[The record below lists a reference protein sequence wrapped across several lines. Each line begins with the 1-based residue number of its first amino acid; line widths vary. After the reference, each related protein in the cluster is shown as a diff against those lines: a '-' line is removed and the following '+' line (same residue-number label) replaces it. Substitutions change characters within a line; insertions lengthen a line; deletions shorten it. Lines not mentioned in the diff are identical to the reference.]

1 MARQKLFGAILLS
14 PFFFACSEEVAT
26 APATTTSAAVPA
38 ATAAPLVRGGQPAAA
53 PKASADT
60 PPPVEFLETD
70 FAEGERSRDPF
81 RSYAKTFAEEAR
93 SRVKSQREVVLDQY
107 AVDELHLVGIVTR
120 IQPERALLVDP
131 TGKGHIIQRGQFV
144 GHAETVQGG
153 SSGADYEI
161 NWRVERIRDS
171 DIVLVRDDPT
181 NPDVPSSTRI
191 IPLRTDHQEQ
201 ELVTGTAS
209 LP

>member
-1 MARQKLFGAILLS
+1 MARRVLFRALWLV
-14 PFFFACSEEVAT
+14 PFVVACSEEVAT
-26 APATTTSAAVPA
+26 APATTAPA
-38 ATAAPLVRGGQPAAA
+38 ATPAAPPPLVRPGQPAAA
-53 PKASADT
+53 PKPSADV

-70 FAEGERSRDPF
+70 FTEGERSRDPF
-81 RSYAKTFAEEAR
+81 RSYAKTFVDEAR
-93 SRVKSQREVVLDQY
+93 SRVKSQREVILDQY
-107 AVDELHLVGIVTR
+107 SVDELRLVGIVTR

-201 ELVTGTAS
+201 DQAAGTAS

>member
-1 MARQKLFGAILLS
+1 MTMTRRLFAIALLPS
-14 PFFFACSEEVAT
+14 CMVACSGEVTT
-26 APATTTSAAVPA
+26 APASAGSAAAPGQ
-38 ATAAPLVRGGQPAAA
+38 AAPLVRQVQPAAV
-53 PKASADT
+53 PKPVSDT
-60 PPPVEFLETD
+60 PPAVDFQETD

-81 RSYAKTFAEEAR
+81 RSFAKSFADEAR
-93 SRVKSQREVVLDQY
+93 TKVKSQREVILDQY
-107 AVDELHLVGIVTR
+107 AVDELKLVGIVTR

-144 GHAETVQGG
+144 GRAETVQGG
-153 SSGADYEI
+153 QSGADYEI

-191 IPLRTDHQEQ
+191 IPLRTDQEQ
-201 ELVTGTAS
+201 EQAALQ
-209 LP
+209 

>member
-1 MARQKLFGAILLS
+1 MTMSRIGFAVTVALFPLVFG
-14 PFFFACSEEVAT
+14 ACSEEVAT
-26 APATTTSAAVPA
+26 APAASASAA
-38 ATAAPLVRGGQPAAA
+38 GQPAPIVRNVQPPAV
-53 PKASADT
+53 PKPSAE
-60 PPPVEFLETD
+60 PPPAVDFQETD

-81 RSYAKTFAEEAR
+81 RSFAKSFAEEAR
-93 SRVKSQREVVLDQY
+93 TKVKSQREVILDQY
-107 AVDELHLVGIVTR
+107 AVDELKLVGIVTR

-144 GHAETVQGG
+144 GRAETVQGG
-153 SSGADYEI
+153 QSGADYEI

-191 IPLRTDHQEQ
+191 IPLRTDQEQ
-201 ELVTGTAS
+201 QQAALQ
-209 LP
+209 

>member
-1 MARQKLFGAILLS
+1 MAAERLLGAILLS
-14 PFFFACSEEVAT
+14 PLFLACSEEVPT
-26 APATTTSAAVPA
+26 APATPASAAAPA

-53 PKASADT
+53 PKASADA

-70 FAEGERSRDPF
+70 FTEGERSRDPF

-107 AVDELHLVGIVTR
+107 AVDELRLVGIVTR

-191 IPLRTDHQEQ
+191 IPLRSDHQEQ
-201 ELVTGTAS
+201 DQGLSS